1 MVEASGLPYNTGMVT
16 RRLGWI
22 ACGALVATLLGA
34 GAAGAQPPP
43 VPPPVPQPFPKPNA
57 PAKTAPAAPQQPAVA
72 GVPSPGA
79 AGEPTEATLGVPVY
93 PGAVYLGTFDAGRGQ
108 SYYLFGT
115 KNSYTDIVNY
125 YKIVLKDRG
134 EEVFDAP
141 GTYMFEVGKFREDSM
156 VFPPGVTVKD
166 YTWNGSE
173 GYLAVNGTT
182 GTRYPTIIQ
191 IVPPPAG
198 SGR

>member
-1 MVEASGLPYNTGMVT
+1 MVT
-16 RRLGWI
+16 LRLGPV
-22 ACGALVATLLGA
+22 ACGALLATLLGA
-34 GAAGAQPPP
+34 AAAGAQPPP
-43 VPPPVPQPFPKPNA
+43 VPQPFPRPND
-57 PAKTAPAAPQQPAVA
+57 PTKTVPAPQQPPVA
-72 GVPSPGA
+72 PAAATA
-79 AGEPTEATLGVPVY
+79 AGQPTEATLGVPVY
-93 PGAVYLGTFDAGRGQ
+93 PGAAYLGAFDAGRGQ

-115 KNSYTDIVNY
+115 KASYTDIVNY
-125 YKIVLKDRG
+125 YKIVLKDKG

-141 GTYMFEVGKFREDSM
+141 GTYMFEVGKFREESM

-173 GYLAVNGTT
+173 GYLSVNGAT

-191 IVPPPAG
+191 IVPPPPG